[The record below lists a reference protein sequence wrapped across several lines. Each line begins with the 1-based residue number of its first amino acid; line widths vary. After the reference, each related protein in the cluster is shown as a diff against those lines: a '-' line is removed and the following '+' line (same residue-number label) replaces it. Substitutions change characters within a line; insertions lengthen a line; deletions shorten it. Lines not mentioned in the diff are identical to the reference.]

1 MNVAQEFDPLY
12 RAARALILGQCQ
24 EGAALATITQTR
36 GSTFRR
42 AGASML
48 VMRDGRM
55 VCELSGGCPQRDIAL
70 RAQKVIDSGQQALVE
85 YGRHANF
92 DVMLETGCGGELEVL
107 IEPLRERQDLAFLEA
122 VAELRS
128 RRVAGAMA
136 TVYAVDG
143 QILAGRPVRLV
154 QGDGIAWSDIEDL
167 SLRERVA
174 AELLPARTMQAFA
187 AAIHR
192 VAANGKHYSVF
203 VESLRPPHALVII
216 GDGVSA
222 QSLAD
227 LSVRLGW
234 QTTLVDHVHET
245 NDAPDGIRRINVLPQ
260 ALTAHVQ
267 IDQATSA
274 VLMTHRLER
283 DLAYLEALLDTPVGY
298 LGVIGSRERTARVR
312 EAFPQTDARL
322 HAPAGLDVG
331 SETPQEIAL
340 AVAAEILAVRNGRA
354 GGPLS
359 QSQVPIHP

>member
-12 RAARALILGQCQ
+12 RAARALILGQRQ

-48 VMRDGRM
+48 VLRDGRM

-107 IEPLRERQDLAFLEA
+107 IEPLREPHDLAFLGA
-122 VAELRS
+122 IADLRS

-136 TVYAVDG
+136 TVYAVNG
-143 QILAGRPVRLV
+143 QVLAPRPVRLV
-154 QGDGIAWSDIEDL
+154 QGDGMAWSNIEDP
-167 SLRERVA
+167 SLRDRIA
-174 AELLPARTMQAFA
+174 AELLPARTVQAPA
-187 AAIHR
+187 AATHR
-192 VAANGKHYSVF
+192 VATNGKHYDVL
-203 VESLRPPHALVII
+203 VESLSPPHALVII

-234 QTTLVDHVHET
+234 QTTLVDHLHEI
-245 NDAPDGIRRINVLPQ
+245 NDESDGIRRISALPR
-260 ALTAHVQ
+260 ALTAH
-267 IDQATSA
+267 IPLDQATSA
-274 VLMTHRLER
+274 VVMTHRLER

-298 LGVIGSRERTARVR
+298 LGVIGSRQRTAHVQ
-312 EAFPQTDARL
+312 EAFPQMHARL